1 MRNWK
6 LNLKTKYMNVYK
18 LNSHM
23 KIVLVG
29 ASNNEEKFGNK
40 IMKDLMEK
48 WHEVVPVNPNEK
60 EVEWIRTH
68 KLLNTVPKNF
78 DVVNFVVPP
87 NVTLQILKKYKDL
100 LVNKKVWIQPW
111 AEDDEIETFLK
122 DNWFKDCVTKSCIM
136 VQKID

>member
-78 DVVNFVVPP
+78 DVVNFIVLP